1 MDKESYDDLADLY
14 GPKGFYDID
23 GDGDVDCFEASFMLS
38 DIEEEENPYT
48 PPPPDSSSTNKQR
61 GGCLT
66 VLLVSVALAALLT
79 LIDFLTH

>member
-23 GDGDVDCFEASFMLS
+23 GDGDVDCFEAYFMQS

-48 PPPPDSSSTNKQR
+48 PPPPDSFSANKQR